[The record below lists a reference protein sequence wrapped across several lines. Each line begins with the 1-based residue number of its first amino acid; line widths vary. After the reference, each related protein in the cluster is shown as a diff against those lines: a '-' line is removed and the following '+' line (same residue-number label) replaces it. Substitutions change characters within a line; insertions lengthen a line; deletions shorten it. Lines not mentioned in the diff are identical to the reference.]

1 MSIWVKTDDDIGVM
15 ALDNVQLSAR
25 ITPLEQKVKSLQ
37 SYESK
42 NLPINTTY
50 CSTASSSY
58 IRYTKFGAI
67 VVVEMYDIRL
77 KGGKS
82 TDNVAIITSG
92 LPKLAVEY
100 TAALPVNI
108 SNSKYLDY
116 ARVRVQKSGVLKPWY
131 IGQSIERTDI
141 QGMFTYIA
149 AQ

>member
-25 ITPLEQKVKSLQ
+25 ITPLEQAVKALQ
-37 SYESK
+37 SYECE
-42 NLPINTTY
+42 NLAINTTY
-50 CSTASSSY
+50 CSTSVASY
-58 IRYTKFGAI
+58 IRYTKFGSI
-67 VVVEMYDIRL
+67 VVVEMYDIIL

-92 LPKLAVEY
+92 LPKPAVAY
-100 TAALPVNI
+100 TTALPTNI
-108 SNSKYLDY
+108 SRVKSIDY
-116 ARVRVQKSGVLKPWY
+116 ARVQVTQSGVLKPWY
-131 IGQSIERTDI
+131 MGISIEGTYI